1 MFISAPLERSLE
13 ITGPSAVKIKISS
26 SATDTDVFVI
36 LRVFTPDGK
45 EVTFHGS
52 NDPRTP
58 IGMGWLRAS
67 HRKLDLQ
74 KTLPYRPY
82 HSHDEVQALTPNEP
96 VDLDVEVWPTC
107 IVVPKGFRLGVSIRG
122 RDYESMGE
130 PLSVPGFK
138 YSLTG
143 VGPFIHDHPQ
153 NRPQEVFHNTTHV
166 HFQADEQ
173 PYILLPIIAQS

>member
-1 MFISAPLERSLE
+1 MFLSAPLDSPME
-13 ITGPSAVKIKISS
+13 ITGPSAVKLKISS
-26 SATDTDVFVI
+26 STTDTDVFVI
-36 LRVFTPDGK
+36 LRVFRPDGK

-82 HSHDEVQALTPNEP
+82 HTHDESQALTPNVP

-107 IVVPKGFRLGVSIRG
+107 IVIPKGFRFGVSIRG

-138 YSLTG
+138 YTLTG
-143 VGPFIHDHPQ
+143 VGPFIHDHPV
-153 NRPQEVFHNTTHV
+153 NRPKEVFQNTTHI
-166 HFQADEQ
+166 HFKEGEQ
-173 PYILLPIIAQS
+173 PYILLPIIAQT